1 MTVFRYKVI
10 LKNGMVADAESRYLS
25 LCTIQSQLNEYQPF
39 ITIGDMVFAKNE
51 IVMIEQLVIME
62 G

>member
-1 MTVFRYKVI
+1 MYRYKVI
-10 LKNGMVADAESRYLS
+10 LKGGIAVDAESKYLS
-25 LCTIQSQLNEYQPF
+25 LGSIQNMLNEHQPY

>member
-1 MTVFRYKVI
+1 MYRFKVI
-10 LKNGMVADAESRYLS
+10 LKGGIVLEAESKYLS
-25 LCTIQSQLNEYQPF
+25 LGTIQNMLNEHQPY

-51 IVMIEQLVIME
+51 ILMIEQLVIME

>member
-1 MTVFRYKVI
+1 MFRYKVI
-10 LKNGMVADAESRYLS
+10 LKGGIVADAASKYLTLGS
-25 LCTIQSQLNEYQPF
+25 IQGLLNEHQPY
-39 ITIGDMVFAKNE
+39 IAIGDMVFAKNE